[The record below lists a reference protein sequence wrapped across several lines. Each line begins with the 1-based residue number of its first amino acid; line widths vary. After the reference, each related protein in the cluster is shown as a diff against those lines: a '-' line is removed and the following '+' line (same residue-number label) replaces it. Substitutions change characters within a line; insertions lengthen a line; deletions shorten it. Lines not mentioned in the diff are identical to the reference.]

1 MQNMYRT
8 TGSITQFNPVS
19 LRHLKQTDM
28 SQITFRL
35 FQYTDNSF
43 FGKRTRNR
51 YKIEY
56 CPALNIRYATERTE
70 RGQQPVYV
78 LFFG

>member
-43 FGKRTRNR
+43 SERELETATK
-51 YKIEY
+51 
-56 CPALNIRYATERTE
+56 LNIAL
-70 RGQQPVYV
+70 P
-78 LFFG
+78 